1 VHAIF
6 LGALTHSGVHFS
18 FLRQPIAPMTPEERE
33 QMNQLC
39 KSIQE
44 ETDHAKY
51 LQLVHELIE
60 LIAVNERR
68 IDPRNRR

>member
-1 VHAIF
+1 
-6 LGALTHSGVHFS
+6 
-18 FLRQPIAPMTPEERE
+18 
-33 QMNQLC
+33 MNQLC